1 MSHQKVISDI
11 ENGVFQKVYF
21 LHGEEPYFIDL
32 IIDALLK
39 HALQE
44 HERDFNQTILYGKDS
59 DALSMISE
67 AKGYPMMAERRLVVL
82 KEAQDFR
89 QIEDLASYFEAPS
102 DQTIFVLGYKYKK
115 YDSRKKS
122 IKAAAKNGIVFHSE
136 KVKEY
141 KLPDWISAYVKTKGY
156 GITPKATILLAEF
169 LGNDLSKIVN
179 ELNKL
184 DILIESG
191 TTINEIHI
199 EENIGIS
206 KDFNVFELV
215 NAVST
220 RNVAKANQI
229 VDYFE
234 HNPKGGSIIM
244 VISSLF
250 KMYSQLMKIHFLQNK
265 SREAVASAIRVHPF
279 VAGELLKATK
289 IYNPKKIAAVIATL
303 HEYDLKSKGVGNSS
317 FTHGQLMKELIYRI
331 MH

>member
-32 IIDALLK
+32 VIDALLK